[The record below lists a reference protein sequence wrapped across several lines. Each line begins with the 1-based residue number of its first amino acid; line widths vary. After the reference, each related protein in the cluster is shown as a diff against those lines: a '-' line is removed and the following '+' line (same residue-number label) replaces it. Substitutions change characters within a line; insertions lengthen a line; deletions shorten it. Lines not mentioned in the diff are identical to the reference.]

1 MSDPAYRKGDFIKS
15 YFASFDATGTPLIDD
30 ILYRIARAGK
40 AHHST
45 EWWDESTDYG
55 NDEAPS
61 HLEMIQAAA
70 QQAADRIE
78 QLETL
83 IRDTANGGDTMSDHR
98 TFLAE
103 ARRLRTEIN
112 VLNTA
117 GMRGDRAVQFHWA
130 LQELLELIELGEVD
144 PEEATP

>member
-78 QLETL
+78 QLEAL
-83 IRDTANGGDTMSDHR
+83 VEQAR
-98 TFLAE
+98 TTIETSTVVGIKQRIHNKSRWLVALAE
-103 ARRLRTEIN
+103 A
-112 VLNTA
+112 
-117 GMRGDRAVQFHWA
+117 
-130 LQELLELIELGEVD
+130 
-144 PEEATP
+144 TP

>member
-30 ILYRIARAGK
+30 ILSRIARAGK

-78 QLETL
+78 QLEALVETGCEHCTG
-83 IRDTANGGDTMSDHR
+83 RDPS
-98 TFLAE
+98 
-103 ARRLRTEIN
+103 
-112 VLNTA
+112 
-117 GMRGDRAVQFHWA
+117 
-130 LQELLELIELGEVD
+130 
-144 PEEATP
+144 EATPSQPAEATP